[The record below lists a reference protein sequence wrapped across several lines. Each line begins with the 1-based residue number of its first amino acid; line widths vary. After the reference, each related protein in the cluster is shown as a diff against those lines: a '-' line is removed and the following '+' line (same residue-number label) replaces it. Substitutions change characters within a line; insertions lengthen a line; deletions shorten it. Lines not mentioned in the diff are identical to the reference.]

1 MSLFK
6 YAWKVTKVLSSEEV
20 LWSTEDKEDMLNTG
34 VNDEN
39 FSLLEYKYPK
49 TVQRWMVADD
59 DGIPYVEGVIV
70 GKWEGFEPLDDWAMG
85 NLGCTRLYLW
95 TEDGDDG
102 GPGWYLAVN

>member
-6 YAWKVTKVLSSEEV
+6 YAWKVTKLLSKDQV
-20 LWSTEDKEDMLNTG
+20 LWDTEDKEEIVNFG

-39 FSLLEYKYPK
+39 FSLLKDKFPD

-102 GPGWYLAVN
+102 GPGWCLAVN